1 LSEAVQLRFVNPL
14 RSLILAAA
22 GNETIRGLVA
32 TAPLS
37 RDVVRRFVAGQSV
50 EDAVAATR
58 RLVTNGLR
66 VTLDHLGED
75 TTDAAQAEQTVQAYL
90 TVLEA
95 LAAAGLTADTEVS
108 VKLSAVGQL
117 LDEGMA
123 LANARRICAAAQDV
137 GTTVTLD
144 MEDHTT
150 TDSTLGVLAELRRD
164 HPQTGAVLQAY
175 LRRTE
180 DDCRALAAAGS
191 RVRLCKGAY
200 AEPDSVVFP
209 DQVDV
214 DRSYV
219 RCANVLLA
227 GDGYPMFATH
237 DPRLIRILDDR
248 TRWHDRKAGSYEYQM
263 LYGIRPAE
271 QRRLVGLGE
280 TVRVYVPYGV
290 QWYGYLMR
298 RLAERPANLAFF
310 LRALVGRK

>member
-1 LSEAVQLRFVNPL
+1 MNPL

-58 RLVTNGLR
+58 RLVTKGLR

-95 LAAAGLTADTEVS
+95 LAAAGLTADAEVS

>member
-1 LSEAVQLRFVNPL
+1 VNPL

-22 GNETIRGLVA
+22 GNDTIRELVA
-32 TAPLS
+32 TAPFS
-37 RDVVRRFVAGQSV
+37 RDMVSRFVAGESV
-50 EDAVAATR
+50 EDAVIATR
-58 RLVTNGLR
+58 RLVTDGLN

-75 TTDAAQAEQTVQAYL
+75 TTDAGQAEDTVTAYL
-90 TVLEA
+90 A
-95 LAAAGLTADTEVS
+95 LLSALNAAGLTGNAEVS
-108 VKLSAVGQL
+108 VKLSAVGQK

-123 LANARRICAAAQDV
+123 LANATRICAAAQEV

-150 TDSTLGVLAELRRD
+150 TDSTLGVLAELRKD
-164 HPQTGAVLQAY
+164 YPQTGAVVQAY

-180 DDCRALAAAGS
+180 DDCRSLAASGS

-200 AEPDSVVFP
+200 AEPESVAYQ
-209 DQVDV
+209 DTADV

-219 RCANVLLA
+219 RCMNVLLA

-237 DPRLIRILDDR
+237 DPRLVRIVDDR
-248 TRWHDRKAGSYEYQM
+248 ARWHDRKPGGYEFQM
-263 LYGIRPAE
+263 LYGIRPEE
-271 QRRLVGLGE
+271 QRRLAGLGE
-280 TVRVYVPYGV
+280 TVRVYIPYGV

-310 LRALVGRK
+310 LRALTGQK

>member
-1 LSEAVQLRFVNPL
+1 MNPL
-14 RSLILAAA
+14 RSAILAAA
-22 GNETIRGLVA
+22 GNDTIRNLVA

-37 RDVVRRFVAGQSV
+37 RNVVSRFVAGETAV
-50 EDAVAATR
+50 DAVLATR
-58 RLVTNGLR
+58 NLVRDGLN

-75 TTDAAQAEQTVQAYL
+75 TTDTAQAADTVQAYRTL
-90 TVLEA
+90 LAA
-95 LAAAGLTADTEVS
+95 LAADGLTEHAEVS
-108 VKLSAVGQL
+108 VKLSAVGQK
-117 LDEGMA
+117 LDEELA
-123 LANARRICAAAQDV
+123 LANAARICAAAAAV

-150 TDSTLGVLAELRRD
+150 TDSTLEILTALRRD

-180 DDCRALAAAGS
+180 SDCRALTGAGS

-200 AEPDSVVFP
+200 AEPESVAYQ
-209 DQVDV
+209 DAADV

-227 GDGYPMFATH
+227 GEGFPMFATH
-237 DPRLIRILDDR
+237 DPRLVRIIDDR
-248 TRWHDRKAGSYEYQM
+248 ARWHDRKPGRYEYQM
-263 LYGIRPAE
+263 LYGVRSAE
-271 QRRLVGLGE
+271 QRRLANAGE

-310 LRALVGRK
+310 ARALVGRT